1 MNANVSPALPASA
14 RPVAPE
20 PETRQ
25 LDHTQ
30 ITKALAGIRTDS
42 QRDAERYLNDTVV
55 PHGGE

>member
-1 MNANVSPALPASA
+1 MNANVSPALPAA
-14 RPVAPE
+14 RTVAPE

-30 ITKALAGIRTDS
+30 IAKVLAGIRTDS
-42 QRDAERYLNDTVV
+42 QQGAERYLNDTVV